1 MKGLI
6 VSTSLFLILIV
17 GIIANSI
24 YANSV
29 HDDMHEMVSKIS
41 HTPCTENTQIIE
53 EIKEY
58 WEHNKSILSISV
70 SFDYIDDLTN
80 KLDAVQQANHSLDKT
95 QLAINIELL
104 QNSIDAIIRLEN
116 IKIEN
121 IL

>member
-6 VSTSLFLILIV
+6 ISTSLFLLLVIGV
-17 GIIANSI
+17 IANSF
-24 YANSV
+24 YANTV
-29 HDDMHEMVSKIS
+29 HDDMHAMVYEIS
-41 HTPCTENTQIIE
+41 HTPSPENATQIDK
-53 EIKEY
+53 IKEY
-58 WEHNKSILSISV
+58 WERHKVLLSISV

-80 KLDAVQQANHSLDKT
+80 KLDALEQANSSFDKT

-116 IKIEN
+116 IKIDN

>member
-6 VSTSLFLILIV
+6 ISTSLFLLLVIGV
-17 GIIANSI
+17 IANSF
-24 YANSV
+24 YANTV
-29 HDDMHEMVSKIS
+29 HDDMHAMVYEIS
-41 HTPCTENTQIIE
+41 HTPSPENATQINK
-53 EIKEY
+53 IKEY
-58 WEHNKSILSISV
+58 WERHKTLLSISV

-80 KLDAVQQANHSLDKT
+80 KLDALEQANSSFDKT

-116 IKIEN
+116 IKIDN

>member
-6 VSTSLFLILIV
+6 ISTSLFLLLVIGV
-17 GIIANSI
+17 IANSF
-24 YANSV
+24 YANTV
-29 HDDMHEMVSKIS
+29 HDDMHAMVYEIS
-41 HTPCTENTQIIE
+41 HTPRTENATQINK
-53 EIKEY
+53 IKEY
-58 WEHNKSILSISV
+58 WERHKVLLSISV

-80 KLDAVQQANHSLDKT
+80 KLDALEQANSSFDKT

-116 IKIEN
+116 IKIDN

>member
-6 VSTSLFLILIV
+6 ISTSLFLLLVIGV
-17 GIIANSI
+17 IANSF
-24 YANSV
+24 YANTV
-29 HDDMHEMVSKIS
+29 HDDMHAMVYEIS
-41 HTPCTENTQIIE
+41 HTPSPENANQINK
-53 EIKEY
+53 IKEY
-58 WEHNKSILSISV
+58 WERHKVLLSISV

-80 KLDAVQQANHSLDKT
+80 KLDALEQANSSFDKT

-116 IKIEN
+116 IKIDN

>member
-6 VSTSLFLILIV
+6 ISTSLFLILVIGV
-17 GIIANSI
+17 IANSF
-24 YANSV
+24 YANTV
-29 HDDMHEMVSKIS
+29 HDDMHAMVYEIS
-41 HTPCTENTQIIE
+41 HTPSPENATQINK
-53 EIKEY
+53 IKEY
-58 WEHNKSILSISV
+58 WEYHKVLLSISV

-80 KLDAVQQANHSLDKT
+80 KLDALEQANSSFDKT

-116 IKIEN
+116 IKINN